1 MINDFIIVAIDG
13 GAASGKST
21 TARALAEKLNLM
33 HVDTGSLYRII
44 CHALLEK
51 RVDGFDEQM
60 GKHLDALVLETE
72 VFGRQGRMRLDGKI
86 LDQEHLRSDRVNA
99 NVSSCAAQPLVR
111 NKLLEYQRS
120 QAGVARRE
128 GFAGLVMEGRDIGS
142 VIFPDAAVKVFLQAE
157 ERKRERRRAAE
168 GQADS
173 IRKRD
178 EMDSTRKT
186 APLACP
192 ADAVVIDT
200 GKHDVEEVVAMVTD
214 LVKRARA

>member
-1 MINDFIIVAIDG
+1 MSEKFIIVAIDG

-21 TARALAEKLNLM
+21 TARPLSEKLNLM
-33 HVDTGSLYRII
+33 HVDTGSIYRVI

-51 RVDGFDEQM
+51 GVDSFDE
-60 GKHLDALVLETE
+60 KVDDHLNALVLETE
-72 VFGRQGRMRLDGKI
+72 VSRQQGRMRLDGEM
-86 LDQEHLRSDRVNA
+86 LDHEQLRSDRVNA
-99 NVSSCAAQPLVR
+99 NVSRYAAQPLVR
-111 NKLLEYQRS
+111 IKLLEYQRA
-120 QAGVARRE
+120 QAEVARRE
-128 GFAGLVMEGRDIGS
+128 SFAGLVMEGRDIGS
-142 VIFPDAAVKVFLQAE
+142 VIFPDAEVKVFLQAE
-157 ERKRERRRAAE
+157 ERERERRRAAE

-200 GKHDVEEVVAMVTD
+200 GKHDVEEVVAMVTN
-214 LVKRARA
+214 LVERARA

>member
-1 MINDFIIVAIDG
+1 MSDEFIIVAIDG

-21 TARALAEKLNLM
+21 TARTLAEKLNLM
-33 HVDTGSLYRII
+33 HVDTGSIYRVI

-51 RVDGFDEQM
+51 GVEGFDEKV
-60 GKHLDALVLETE
+60 GEHLDALVLETE
-72 VFGRQGRMRLDGKI
+72 VSKRQGRMRLDGKI
-86 LDQEHLRSDRVNA
+86 LDHEQLRSDRVNA
-99 NVSSCAAQPLVR
+99 NVSRYAAQPLVR

-120 QAGVARRE
+120 QAEVARRE
-128 GFAGLVMEGRDIGS
+128 GFYGLVMEGRDIGS
-142 VIFPDAAVKVFLQAE
+142 VIFPDAEVKIFLQAE
-157 ERKRERRRAAE
+157 ERERERRRAAE

-214 LVKRARA
+214 LVERARA

>member
-1 MINDFIIVAIDG
+1 MSDKFIIVAIDG

-21 TARALAEKLNLM
+21 TARTLSEKLNFK
-33 HVDTGSLYRII
+33 HVDTGSIYRVI

-51 RVDGFDEQM
+51 GVDSFDE
-60 GKHLDALVLETE
+60 KVDDHLNALVLETE
-72 VFGRQGRMRLDGKI
+72 VSRQQGRMRLDGEI
-86 LDQEHLRSDRVNA
+86 LDHEQLRSDRVNA
-99 NVSSCAAQPLVR
+99 NVSRYAAQPLVR
-111 NKLLEYQRS
+111 KKLLEYQRS
-120 QAGVARRE
+120 QAEVARRE
-128 GFAGLVMEGRDIGS
+128 GFTGLVMEGRDIGS
-142 VIFPDAAVKVFLQAE
+142 VIFPDAEVKVFLQAE
-157 ERKRERRRAAE
+157 ERERERRRAAE

-214 LVKRARA
+214 LVERARA